1 MRNIRL
7 MVGIVATATAC
18 IARPGNL
25 DRTLEPGA
33 QWSAVIAPATTEGVR
48 GSFTFIRLDPPGQT
62 RAIIS
67 LAGGAPGAIIPWHVH
82 YGRCGDDGSIVGKPG
97 SYPPLALGSTGRLE
111 ATAQIPVTLESGTR
125 YFLHLHVSP
134 AEMKTVAACA
144 ALVPD
149 RGIATVAN
157 VPHP

>member
-1 MRNIRL
+1 MRNTRL
-7 MVGIVATATAC
+7 MFGIVLTATAC
-18 IARPGNL
+18 VARPGTL

-33 QWSAVIAPATTEGVR
+33 QWSAVIAPATNDGVR

-82 YGRCGDDGSIVGKPG
+82 YGRCGEDGSIVGKPG

-111 ATAQIPVTLESGTR
+111 ATAQLPVELQAGTR
-125 YFLHLHVSP
+125 YFLHLHASP
-134 AEMKTVAACA
+134 ANMKTVAACA
-144 ALVPD
+144 ALVPQS
-149 RGIATVAN
+149 GTPMVAN
-157 VPHP
+157 VRQP